1 MERCVSIW
9 TQSRGSIRRR
19 LEDEMDR
26 AEFRQIAMIAAME
39 GMLASPHTAVTATP
53 KEIALAAIEQADA
66 LLEANTVDER
76 VAD

>member
-1 MERCVSIW
+1 
-9 TQSRGSIRRR
+9 
-19 LEDEMDR
+19 MDR

-66 LLEANTVDER
+66 LLEANTVDEP